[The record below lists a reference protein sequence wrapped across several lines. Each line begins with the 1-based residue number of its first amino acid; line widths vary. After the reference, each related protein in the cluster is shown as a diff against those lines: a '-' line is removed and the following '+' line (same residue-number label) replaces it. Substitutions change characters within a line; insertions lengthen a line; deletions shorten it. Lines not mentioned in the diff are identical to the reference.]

1 MPDRQWPQNFDAVR
15 TAAEARLG
23 KSADRLTRWA
33 RQRLIDALDQF
44 GSVEA
49 IPQAVWDDIEREAV
63 FVLFP
68 ILHATAVEAANVV
81 LDSLQSSHPIGNV
94 EAGTEQRTRQ
104 AAERI
109 GRETASAIRRDLRQ
123 ANLPPKPP
131 AGMTA
136 PLTLPGIVRPDAP
149 PPTVTPAAYGAMNH
163 EQLRKYALD
172 AIVKA
177 TTLDKAR
184 VKSIAGQHAAE
195 AIGNGARDGAG
206 IYQAENPHHRV
217 SLIWRVRKADGSNAA
232 GGAFDERVCP
242 ICAPLEGL
250 PEHLWAEYVF
260 GVPAHWGCRC
270 EYQVF
275 VTLGRFGGI
284 DVDPGRRR

>member
-1 MPDRQWPQNFDAVR
+1 MPDRQWPQDFDAVR
-15 TAAEARLG
+15 AAAEKRLG

-44 GSVEA
+44 GSIEA
-49 IPQAVWDDIEREAV
+49 IPQAVWDDIEREAA
-63 FVLFP
+63 FILFP
-68 ILHATAVEAANVV
+68 ILHATSVEAANVV

-94 EAGTEQRTRQ
+94 EAGTEQRTQ
-104 AAERI
+104 QTADRI
-109 GRETASAIRRDLRQ
+109 ARETASAIRRDLRRF
-123 ANLPPKPP
+123 NLPPRPP
-131 AGMTA
+131 A
-136 PLTLPGIVRPDAP
+136 PVQPTLPPGIVRPNAP
-149 PPTVTPAAYGAMNH
+149 PPTVTPAAYGAMTDQ
-163 EQLRKYALD
+163 QLRQYALD
-172 AIVKA
+172 AIIKA

-184 VKSIAGQHAAE
+184 VESIAGQHATE

-217 SLIWRVRKADGSNAA
+217 TLIWRVRKADGSNAA
-232 GGAFDERVCP
+232 GRPFAENVCP

-250 PEHLWAEYVF
+250 PEHLWAEYVL

-284 DVDPGRRR
+284 NVDPDRRR